1 MAEDAG
7 AAVAPHA
14 QVPQPFVEQE
24 DRQVRAEALAE
35 ERIQTTV
42 KDMLSEGGMEQV
54 SLRGFS
60 KIAGSQTGSPQQ
72 QLHKGMCAE
81 VPGWHGA
88 GKLAKD

>member
-14 QVPQPFVEQE
+14 QVPQPQVEQE

-42 KDMLSEGGMEQV
+42 KDMLSE
-54 SLRGFS
+54 
-60 KIAGSQTGSPQQ
+60 
-72 QLHKGMCAE
+72 
-81 VPGWHGA
+81 A
-88 GKLAKD
+88 GKLARVFKNCWLANWVSTTATS